1 MALIDADDRNGARSN
16 FAGSGEEGTVA
27 AEHNDEVAIFAQL
40 GFVYGF
46 AVGGILDIDAV
57 FFYAQFIQI
66 DGEAVFAQKRNQCV
80 DGILNF
86 GRIGTC
92 NDTDVFKWA
101 FHDSRP
107 SEIKC
112 LIYPDIAL
120 EAIEAFV

>member
-1 MALIDADDRNGARSN
+1 MALINADDGDGARGD
-16 FAGSGEEGTVA
+16 FAGGGEEGTVA
-27 AEHNDEVAIFAQL
+27 AEYNDEVAIFASWACLRFRSRRNL
-40 GFVYGF
+40 GYRRSV
-46 AVGGILDIDAV
+46 LL
-57 FFYAQFIQI
+57 AQFIQI

-80 DGILNF
+80 DGILNL

-101 FHDSRP
+101 FHGSRP

-120 EAIEAFV
+120 ETVEAFV